1 MKKVLDTYSSKND
14 INIKQIV
21 AYKDNILEI
30 EEYKDGFKKDD
41 TMNVMSVTKSV
52 TSLLIGIAIDQGLIK
67 SVDDYVMDYYKETY
81 TPKRGEQTIFKVTI
95 KHLLTMTAPYKRTL
109 DKGLYIGWNQIVVA
123 ITAHFKPMVF
133 DRVEYIE
140 KNIVEIFLTTGHEV

>member
-41 TMNVMSVTKSV
+41 TMNVMMLRA
-52 TSLLIGIAIDQGLIK
+52 SLNSTNLV
-67 SVDDYVMDYYKETY
+67 S
-81 TPKRGEQTIFKVTI
+81 
-95 KHLLTMTAPYKRTL
+95 
-109 DKGLYIGWNQIVVA
+109 
-123 ITAHFKPMVF
+123 
-133 DRVEYIE
+133 
-140 KNIVEIFLTTGHEV
+140 

>member
-1 MKKVLDTYSSKND
+1 MKLIFNSLRLIIGRPNNMIFTALQEEVLMKKVLDTYSSKND

-52 TSLLIGIAIDQGLIK
+52 TSLLIGIAIDNNGC
-67 SVDDYVMDYYKETY
+67 
-81 TPKRGEQTIFKVTI
+81 F
-95 KHLLTMTAPYKRTL
+95 
-109 DKGLYIGWNQIVVA
+109 GW
-123 ITAHFKPMVF
+123 P
-133 DRVEYIE
+133 
-140 KNIVEIFLTTGHEV
+140 